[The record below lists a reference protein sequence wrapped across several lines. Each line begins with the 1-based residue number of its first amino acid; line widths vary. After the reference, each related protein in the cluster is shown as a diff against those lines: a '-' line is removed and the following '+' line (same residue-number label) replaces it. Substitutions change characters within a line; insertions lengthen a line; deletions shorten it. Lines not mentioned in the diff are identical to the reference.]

1 MGTYL
6 TVLFIRFPCS
16 LITRALFCISCIVF
30 LCSARLRFL
39 GKVLLVE
46 RANKPTEDDKQK
58 SEALFGKDLTKP
70 VSLIKDFTMAG
81 DLSEGLKSSSL
92 PASEPIAA
100 RLGIDYPFPPHLEY
114 VSFSLTIFSV
124 YFFLAPLSIIRE
136 TGL

>member
-30 LCSARLRFL
+30 LCLARLRFL

-114 VSFSLTIFSV
+114 VFFSLTIFSV